1 MNGSARGGNHS
12 IVRNAGYLVGAKVVS
27 RTLRVIY
34 TVVLA
39 RLFGPELFGLFTYAQ
54 FWQVIFMSLATFGT
68 GRMLSRQIGVD
79 RSQAERHVAV
89 NISLRLLTSCIAMLG
104 CALVA
109 LDPSLSPQG
118 RDLMLLFAAALLAR
132 SVAAWAQQVFTA
144 FEVSHLSLRQELLFR
159 SFEVI
164 VGLGVLALGGGL
176 VAVAVVHVLSWLLQ
190 AAVGW
195 RLVNRRIVP
204 VRFEWR
210 MTELLR
216 LAHNGMAIMLVGFSL
231 AALIQGGLLM
241 YRMLLDEPA
250 DLGQLAIL
258 LQVLGLLA
266 MVPKSVAAAALP
278 VLSRWVAEGAGD
290 ERRSMT
296 LMLRTA
302 IIGAAGLAALAS
314 VLGPILIPWLV
325 GEQYRAAG
333 ELIPLALWLLL
344 PLSLCTL
351 MNQLM
356 TARGEFWRA
365 AMVALSAAVC
375 MGFVI
380 TLTLPGLGLNAVFL
394 GIAAGATLWAMVEGG
409 FAVRAGWLDGFD
421 AFGRPGLAVVV
432 AAVAFWLLGGISSWM
447 ALFTSWLL
455 LLPGLASPRV
465 IWRRVQGVRRV

>member
-1 MNGSARGGNHS
+1 LSGSARGGNRS
-12 IVRNAGYLVGAKVVS
+12 IARNAGYLVGAKVVS

-34 TVVLA
+34 MVVLA
-39 RLFGPELFGLFTYAQ
+39 RLFGPDLFGLFTYAQ
-54 FWQVIFMSLATFGT
+54 FWQVIFMSLAIFGT
-68 GRMLSRQIGVD
+68 GRMLSRQIGAD
-79 RSQAERHVAV
+79 RSHAERHVAA
-89 NISLRLLTSCIAMLG
+89 NISLRLLTSCVAMLG

-109 LDPSLSPQG
+109 LDPSLTAQG
-118 RDLMLLFAAALLAR
+118 RDLMLLFAAAVLAR
-132 SVAAWAQQVFTA
+132 SLAAWAQQVFIA

-159 SFEVI
+159 SLEVV

-176 VAVAVVHVLSWLLQ
+176 VAVAVVHMASWVLQ
-190 AAVGW
+190 AIAGW

-210 MTELLR
+210 IPELVR
-216 LAHNGMAIMLVGFSL
+216 LARNGIAIMLVGLSL
-231 AALIQGGLLM
+231 SVLIQGGLVM
-241 YRMLLDEPA
+241 YRLLLDEPA
-250 DLGQLAIL
+250 DLGQLAVL

-296 LMLRTA
+296 LMLRAA
-302 IIGAAGLAALAS
+302 IIGAAGLATLAS
-314 VLGPILIPWLV
+314 VLGPLLIPWLV
-325 GEQYRAAG
+325 GEQYRVAG

-356 TARGEFWRA
+356 TAHGELWRA
-365 AMVALSAAVC
+365 AMVAISGAVF
-375 MGFVI
+375 MGIVI
-380 TLTLPGLGLNAVFL
+380 ALTLPELGLDAVFL
-394 GIAAGATLWAMVEGG
+394 GVAAGATLWAIIEAG
-409 FAVRAGWLDGFD
+409 FAVRSGWLDGFD
-421 AFGRPGLAVVV
+421 AFGRAGLAVAV
-432 AAVAFWLLGGISSWM
+432 AAAAFWSLAGVSPWL

-465 IWRRVQGVRRV
+465 LWRRMRA